1 LILSENHHA
10 EHDGHDMNATRRG
23 YPLGA
28 LFVLVTFCAVLLAG
42 ISPLV
47 KNLNEGA
54 NSPGE
59 LLGYLS
65 AGALAGTFLG
75 MVLGLFQ
82 FRIGRGVIIGGGVGC
97 VIGLVAGALALLTN
111 QQIFTAA
118 TAMTAGSGLIVAVA
132 VMMRRSQ

>member
-1 LILSENHHA
+1 MDDS
-10 EHDGHDMNATRRG
+10 RRG

-42 ISPLV
+42 ISPLM
-47 KNLNEGA
+47 KNLNEGTI
-54 NSPGE
+54 SPGQ

-65 AGALAGTFLG
+65 AGALSGMFLG
-75 MVLGLFQ
+75 MALGLFQ
-82 FRIGRGVIIGGGVGC
+82 FRIGRGVITGGGVGC

-111 QQIFTAA
+111 GQVFTAA

-132 VMMRRSQ
+132 VMMRRSG

>member
-1 LILSENHHA
+1 MDVS
-10 EHDGHDMNATRRG
+10 RRG

-42 ISPLV
+42 ISPLM
-47 KNLNEGA
+47 KNLDAGMV
-54 NSPGE
+54 SPGQ
-59 LLGYLS
+59 LFGYLS
-65 AGALAGTFLG
+65 AGTLGGMFLG
-75 MVLGLFQ
+75 MMLGLFQ
-82 FRIGRGVIIGGGVGC
+82 FRIGRGVITGGGVGC

-132 VMMRRSQ
+132 MMMRRSG